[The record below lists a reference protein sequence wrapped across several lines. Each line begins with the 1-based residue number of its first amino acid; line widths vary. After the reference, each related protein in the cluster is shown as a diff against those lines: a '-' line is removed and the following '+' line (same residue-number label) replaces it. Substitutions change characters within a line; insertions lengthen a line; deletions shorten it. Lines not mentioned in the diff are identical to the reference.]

1 LIAGGAGLVALVVRA
16 VYAFTARPVLYPG
29 TDNTWYVTVARSVAD
44 GRWGRVVGRTGTPV
58 WTFRFPPAYPWFL
71 AAGERV
77 LFWVRAIDAARWAS
91 IAAGAVAAVL
101 VARLAWRWAVAAPRG
116 SRIVVAAVAGGVLA
130 VGPIVAGASTGP
142 MSESLFV
149 AVVAGVLLAIDHL
162 LEEDRSPGW
171 VAVLGAL
178 LAVGS
183 LTRVEGIVI
192 LGAPV
197 LAALVVG
204 RRRSVPVGR
213 WIAALAVAVVAVGA
227 WSTFASVETGRP
239 VALTSNGSLQLGANC
254 HSAQYG
260 EAAGSWLSDCL
271 VIPDDDLSAHAH
283 RVLAT
288 PSHLQLGRLEPPA
301 GPDIEAEV
309 ARMQVRAAIDRI
321 TGDPVGFLH
330 AVPFRLAR
338 AAGVYWTPSQE
349 NLAVF
354 EGRDRTWE
362 AVGRWFHLLVILPL
376 VIVAAAGLAARR
388 SEVGRRVR
396 RLVDPRRVVPAAS
409 LFAVWA
415 AGVVVT
421 YGNARLRSP
430 VEPVLAALAG
440 LGAGVLSLGMARF
453 RAEQSPPR

>member
-1 LIAGGAGLVALVVRA
+1 
-16 VYAFTARPVLYPG
+16 
-29 TDNTWYVTVARSVAD
+29 
-44 GRWGRVVGRTGTPV
+44 
-58 WTFRFPPAYPWFL
+58 
-71 AAGERV
+71 
-77 LFWVRAIDAARWAS
+77 
-91 IAAGAVAAVL
+91 
-101 VARLAWRWAVAAPRG
+101 
-116 SRIVVAAVAGGVLA
+116 
-130 VGPIVAGASTGP
+130 
-142 MSESLFV
+142 
-149 AVVAGVLLAIDHL
+149 
-162 LEEDRSPGW
+162 
-171 VAVLGAL
+171 
-178 LAVGS
+178 
-183 LTRVEGIVI
+183 
-192 LGAPV
+192 
-197 LAALVVG
+197 
-204 RRRSVPVGR
+204 
-213 WIAALAVAVVAVGA
+213 VAVGA
-227 WSTFASVETGRP
+227 WSAFASVETGKP

-271 VIPDDDLSAHAH
+271 ALPSDDLSAHAR

-288 PSHLQLGRLEPPA
+288 PSHPQLGRLDPPA
-301 GPDIEAEV
+301 GPDVEAEV
-309 ARMQVRAAIDRI
+309 ARMQVRTALDRI

-362 AVGRWFHLLVILPL
+362 AVGRWFHLLVMLPL
-376 VIVAAAGLAARR
+376 VVVATVGLVARR

-396 RLVDPRRVVPAAS
+396 RLVDPRRVVPAAT

-440 LGAGVLSLGMARF
+440 LGAGVLTLRP
-453 RAEQSPPR
+453 RSPQA